1 MKNLLKIFIL
11 CIWIQQLTF
20 VTAAAQQAFLQN
32 GVTAHR
38 GNSSEFPE
46 NSMPAFV
53 SALELGVDWI
63 ELDVFLSA
71 DGKVVV
77 THDKNLKRVSGVDM
91 EIAAHTFDEIA
102 SVDIAWEFRNRH
114 QLSLEESPKLTVPL
128 LEDVL
133 QLIVSQ
139 SKTRLSIQ
147 PKMDCVDEVFELI
160 DKYQAAAWVGFND
173 ANLELMKKVKS
184 KNSSVPVF
192 WDRLPDTAIDKDIE
206 TAKAFGFEALV
217 IHYSGI
223 TAEKVAKVK
232 ATGMEI
238 GAWTVNDIGVM
249 ESLLELGV
257 ERIYT
262 DYPNELLKLKRK
274 D

>member
-1 MKNLLKIFIL
+1 MKNLMKGSFL
-11 CIWIQQLTF
+11 CLLVFTLS
-20 VTAAAQQAFLQN
+20 AAVSAQESFLHN

-91 EIAAHTFDEIA
+91 EIAAHTFDEISA
-102 SVDIAWEFRNRH
+102 VDITWDFRNRH
-114 QLSLEESPKLTVPL
+114 QLSLKDSPKLTVPL

-133 QLIVSQ
+133 KLIVSQ
-139 SKTRLSIQ
+139 PKTRLSIQ

-160 DKYQAAAWVGFND
+160 EKYQAAAWVGFND
-173 ANLELMKKVKS
+173 ANLDLMKKVKS
-184 KNSSVPVF
+184 NNSAVSVF
-192 WDRLPDTAIDKDIE
+192 WDRLPDTDIEKDIE
-206 TAKAFGFEALV
+206 TARAFGFEALV

-223 TAEKVAKVK
+223 TAEKVRKVK
-232 ATGMEI
+232 EGGMEI

-257 ERIYT
+257 QRIYT
-262 DYPNELLKLKRK
+262 DYPRELLKVKEVN
-274 D
+274 